1 MDKCCWNCGHYR
13 DGKCY
18 CQEEI
23 NYDDIHTNTNIGDY
37 IYDMVEEGEIDQL
50 INESET
56 FTKGYEISDTLENFK
71 LTKKQ
76 KKDLKDE
83 LIQIMEEKLDE
94 FKNNFLYLFINKYK
108 NKTIEID
115 IEKPVNVFKVNNPK
129 EFYCSRYWE

>member
-1 MDKCCWNCGHYR
+1 MDKCCLNCGHYR
-13 DGKCY
+13 NGKCY
-18 CQEEI
+18 CCEEI
-23 NYDDIHTNTNIGDY
+23 DFDDIHTNTNIGDY
-37 IYDMVEEGEIDQL
+37 VYDMVEEGEIDHL

-76 KKDLKDE
+76 KEDLKDE

-94 FKNNFLYLFINKYK
+94 FKNRFSSMFINKYR

-115 IEKPVNVFKVNNPK
+115 IEEPLNIFKVNNPRY
-129 EFYCSRYWE
+129 FYCSKYWR